1 MSKKIVVACSV
12 IAFSAVA
19 YAVSQTLLASG
30 IGVATAPIAT
40 ATPDVDPGVASAA
53 LKMDATL
60 SSVQLAFKSGSALL
74 DDSARAELDRI
85 ASAAREADAHEIHG
99 KEPRQGNFERAR
111 SLAFNRAF
119 AARMYLSEQGVDP
132 KRGRIKFH
140 TLGADLTPG
149 VEVIIPD
156 ASKTLVSGVA
166 SGETESRLTANV
178 SDGYVADLMP
188 SLLRGYLPL
197 GTLRYRVV

>member
-1 MSKKIVVACSV
+1 MSKKLVVACSV

-19 YAVSQTLLASG
+19 YAVSQTLMASG
-30 IGVATAPIAT
+30 VGVAAAPIAS
-40 ATPDVDPGVASAA
+40 ASPDIDPAAASAS

-74 DDSARAELDRI
+74 DDKARSELDRI
-85 ASAAREADAHEIHG
+85 ASTAREAEAHEIHG
-99 KEPRQGNFERAR
+99 KEPRHGNFERAR

-149 VEVIIPD
+149 VDVIIPD
-156 ASKTLVSGVA
+156 AGKTQISHSSQVEG
-166 SGETESRLTANV
+166 GTRLTANI

-188 SLLRGYLPL
+188 SLLRGYLPM
-197 GTLRYRVV
+197 GMLRYRVV